1 MTASR
6 SRIENLI
13 LRIQNDFLRDPALAL
28 NKTMAQ
34 RRFDIDDVT
43 CAGVLGAL
51 VAAGVLTEHD
61 ETYRRYFPQAAKRR
75 AA

>member
-6 SRIENLI
+6 GRIENLI
-13 LRIQNDFLRDPALAL
+13 LRIQSDFLHDPALAL
-28 NKTMAQ
+28 NQTTAQ

-51 VAAGVLTEHD
+51 VAARVLTEHD
-61 ETYRRYFPQAAKRR
+61 GMYRRYFPQAAKRR